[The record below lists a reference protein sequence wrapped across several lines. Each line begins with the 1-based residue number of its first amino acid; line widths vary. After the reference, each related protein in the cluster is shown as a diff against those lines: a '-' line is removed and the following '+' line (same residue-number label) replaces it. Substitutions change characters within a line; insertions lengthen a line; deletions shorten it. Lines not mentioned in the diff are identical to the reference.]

1 VDQLESAGSA
11 QPRMGTLPE
20 RTLWVASIGAASAA
34 TFGVRHLWRWPQKAL
49 DPWWLLLWVVL
60 AVLSAPVL
68 VRAYR
73 RLEFGPRM
81 PRTIPWRLFG
91 VALGLGLVV
100 LLSGWLYELRPKR
113 FYGDAGAVVRF
124 VKRGDWF
131 HKREPLSP
139 AFFLGF
145 HRLYGEGQGWRA
157 IDSVHVVTAIAGAF
171 GLWAILL
178 WGQLIADRRR
188 LLGFAAF
195 FAVATAG
202 TFQLFAG
209 YIENYTVPTVFAL
222 WSLYFGTRAY
232 VQGGS
237 VIPAAVCFTLG
248 AMTHLSVLTLGPG
261 LAWLVLHRH
270 YDADAASGKLRQLFS
285 LKTLS
290 LLSVTIVPAIAL
302 YFVMEHVGY
311 LRANEDGFGGGDGLM
326 FVPWSAK
333 EGMSRYLFFDTK
345 HLRAIVNLQMLVAP
359 VALITAVAFG
369 LGFVKTSWTNRRSR
383 PVPEGLLPFLALSAL
398 GYFALT
404 LIWNP
409 DLGAKRDWDLFG
421 PVGYYLSILAVATV
435 VRYFKDRPGRA
446 FAALLVIG
454 AVNLTRTLPFVLHN
468 MRK

>member
-1 VDQLESAGSA
+1 MGREELAGRA
-11 QPRMGTLPE
+11 APRLGTLPE
-20 RTLWVASIGAASAA
+20 RALWIASIGVAAA
-34 TFGVRHLWRWPQKAL
+34 TTFGARHLWMWPQKAL

-60 AVLSAPVL
+60 GVVCAPML

-73 RLEFGPRM
+73 RLEFGSRDEP
-81 PRTIPWRLFG
+81 TLKWRLIG
-91 VALGLGLVV
+91 LALGVVLVV
-100 LLSGWLYELRPKR
+100 VLSNWLYDIRPKR
-113 FYGDAGAVVRF
+113 FYGDAGAIVNF

-145 HRLYGEGQGWRA
+145 HRLYGEAQGWRA
-157 IDSVHVVTAIAGAF
+157 VDSIHVFSAIAGAF

-178 WGQLIADRRR
+178 WGQLIADHRR
-188 LLGFAAF
+188 LLGLAAF

-209 YIENYTVPTVFAL
+209 YVENYTVPTVFAL
-222 WSLYFGTRAY
+222 WALYFGTRAY
-232 VQGGS
+232 VRGGS
-237 VIPAAVCFTLG
+237 VIPAALCFTLG
-248 AMTHLSVLTLGPG
+248 AMTHLSVLTLGFG

-270 YDADAASGKLRQLFS
+270 YDADTLGGKLRQLVS

-290 LLSVTIVPAIAL
+290 LLSVTILPAVLL
-302 YFVMEHVGY
+302 YLVMEHVGY
-311 LRANEDGFGGGDGLM
+311 LRADEEGFGGGDGLM

-333 EGMSRYLFFDTK
+333 EGMSQYLFFDEK
-345 HLRAIVNLQMLVAP
+345 HLRAIMNLQMLVAP
-359 VALITAVAFG
+359 VALVTAVAFG
-369 LGFVKTSWTNRRSR
+369 MGLLKTSWLNRRSR
-383 PVPEGLLPFLALSAL
+383 PVPEGLLPFLALATL

-409 DLGAKRDWDLFG
+409 DLGPKRDWDLFG

-446 FAALLVIG
+446 FAALLLIA

-468 MRK
+468 LRK